1 MPSTA
6 ACARRAPGSR
16 SRHLPLPGC
25 SGLTATCP
33 WRQRAWRFAQGE
45 RWAGVCG
52 FVGQSSDE
60 RGALGLTQRGLCLRP
75 PCPPPTPG
83 HLLRSGVGSGV
94 LKPEACMLS
103 SRTGFERERLSP
115 PQRRGLPRV
124 CRWPRSAPS
133 AVRKAEMGLCRGS
146 SPASLC
152 DLRASFTWRPDT
164 CCYLRGI
171 VQRVLFGVRLLSLSF
186 TVARLICVGA
196 CSSSFSLVGL
206 QHSVV

>member
-1 MPSTA
+1 MFEAS
-6 ACARRAPGSR
+6 
-16 SRHLPLPGC
+16 L
-25 SGLTATCP
+25 
-33 WRQRAWRFAQGE
+33 
-45 RWAGVCG
+45 
-52 FVGQSSDE
+52 
-60 RGALGLTQRGLCLRP
+60 
-75 PCPPPTPG
+75 PPPWATSCS
-83 HLLRSGVGSGV
+83 SGVGSGV

-152 DLRASFTWRPDT
+152 DLRASFTWRLDT

-171 VQRVLFGVRLLSLSF
+171 VQLFGVRLLSLSF
-186 TVARLICVGA
+186 MVARLICVGA